1 MYQRSAS
8 QLYAQIDVESEIM
21 NASPYQLIQILFNG
35 ALSALRRAIILME
48 QGNIAEKGA
57 AISKAINIIDN
68 GLKQGLDNEKGG
80 ELAHNLASLYDYM
93 TQRLLHANLRND
105 EPAIT
110 EVIKLLTEISDAWR
124 QIGPHYNASQD
135 IV

>member
-48 QGNIAEKGA
+48 QGNIAEKGS

-110 EVIKLLTEISDAWR
+110 EVIKLLTEISEAWR

>member
-68 GLKQGLDNEKGG
+68 GLKQGLNNEKGG

-93 TQRLLHANLRND
+93 TQRLLQANLRND
-105 EPAIT
+105 ETAIT
-110 EVIKLLTEISDAWR
+110 EVIKLLTEISEAWR

>member
-8 QLYAQIDVESEIM
+8 QLYAQVDLESEIM

-35 ALSALRRAIILME
+35 ALSALRRAIILIQ
-48 QGNIAEKGA
+48 QGNIPEKGL

-68 GLKQGLDNEKGG
+68 GLKDALDFEKGG
-80 ELAHNLASLYDYM
+80 EIAQNLFALYDYM
-93 TQRLLHANLRND
+93 GRRLLHANLRND
-105 EPAIT
+105 EKAIT
-110 EVIKLLTEISDAWR
+110 EVIDLLTEISDSWR

>member
-8 QLYAQIDVESEIM
+8 QLYAQIDMESEIM

-93 TQRLLHANLRND
+93 TQRLLYANLRND

>member
-110 EVIKLLTEISDAWR
+110 EVIKLLTEISEAWR

>member
-8 QLYAQIDVESEIM
+8 QLYAQVDLESEIM

-35 ALSALRRAIILME
+35 ALSALRRAIILMQ
-48 QGNIAEKGA
+48 QGNIPEKGL
-57 AISKAINIIDN
+57 AISKAINIIDS
-68 GLKQGLDNEKGG
+68 GLKEGLDFEKGG
-80 ELAHNLASLYDYM
+80 EIAQNLFALYDYM
-93 TQRLLHANLRND
+93 GRRLLHANLRND
-105 EPAIT
+105 EKAIT
-110 EVIKLLTEISDAWR
+110 EVIDLLTEISDAWR

>member
-21 NASPYQLIQILFNG
+21 NAPPYQLIQILFNG

-80 ELAHNLASLYDYM
+80 ELARNLASLYDYM
-93 TQRLLHANLRND
+93 TQRLLYANLRND

>member
-8 QLYAQIDVESEIM
+8 QLYAQIDMESEIM

-124 QIGPHYNASQD
+124 QIGPHHNASQD

>member
-93 TQRLLHANLRND
+93 TQRLLYANLRND

>member
-93 TQRLLHANLRND
+93 IQRLLYANLRND

>member
-110 EVIKLLTEISDAWR
+110 EVIKLLTEISEAWR
-124 QIGPHYNASQD
+124 QIGPHHNASQD

>member
-93 TQRLLHANLRND
+93 TQRLLHANLHND

-110 EVIKLLTEISDAWR
+110 EVIKLLTEISETWR

>member
-1 MYQRSAS
+1 
-8 QLYAQIDVESEIM
+8 
-21 NASPYQLIQILFNG
+21 
-35 ALSALRRAIILME
+35 ME

-93 TQRLLHANLRND
+93 TQRLLYANLRND

>member
-105 EPAIT
+105 ESAIT

-124 QIGPHYNASQD
+124 QIGPHYNGSQD

>member
-8 QLYAQIDVESEIM
+8 QLYAQIDMESEIM

>member
-8 QLYAQIDVESEIM
+8 QLYAQIDMESEIM

-80 ELAHNLASLYDYM
+80 ELAHNLSSLYDYM
-93 TQRLLHANLRND
+93 TQRLLYANLRND

>member
-8 QLYAQIDVESEIM
+8 QLYAQIDMESEIM

-68 GLKQGLDNEKGG
+68 GLKQGLDTEKGG

-124 QIGPHYNASQD
+124 QIGPHHNASQD